1 MAMATLKRD
10 FAGQD
15 LTRKKF
21 FNQDFSEQDL
31 SKLRMKQSTFHRCNF
46 DRADMSETD
55 CEGSE
60 FLGSSFKDTNCYRTN
75 FKDAKLAGTI
85 FKPHD
90 CFGMTLTLQ
99 CSTFKDLRISALWW
113 YVWLMFAGLM
123 KPGDSVVEE
132 EKLQTD
138 LVTMIG
144 PERYVK
150 LRATLTKR
158 EL

>member
-1 MAMATLKRD
+1 MGNLKRD
-10 FAGQD
+10 YVGQD
-15 LTRKKF
+15 MTRKKYF
-21 FNQDFSEQDL
+21 GQDFSYQDL
-31 SKLRMKQSTFHRCNF
+31 SKLRLRQSTFHRCNF
-46 DRADMSETD
+46 DYANMTEAD

-60 FLGSSFKDTNCYRTN
+60 FLGSTFRETNCYRTN

-99 CSTFKDLRISALWW
+99 CSTFKDIKISRLWW
-113 YVWLMFAGLM
+113 TVWLMFAGLM

-132 EKLQTD
+132 EELQTS
-138 LVTMIG
+138 LVTAIG
-144 PERYVK
+144 PERYIK
-150 LRATLTKR
+150 MRSLLTKR